1 MTRARFQVRWVAALL
16 VSVLLSAVPAIF
28 LAQSAQARPAQSQ
41 RISAPFSWQGIR
53 WCPSYIGYN
62 GCDTVQSP
70 SQYTVSF
77 APSQV
82 SESGSSI
89 LLTMNNPARSSG
101 AINTGGEET
110 WTPPATFTATI
121 TLQCNAS
128 GQIVNWPAFW
138 AVGTTGTW
146 PAQGEIDILE
156 GLGGKATWTYHY
168 ANASGQSASVGGAPA
183 GNWCGTNTYAAE
195 WQSSSI
201 SFIWDGR
208 QVGQVTSSQIGVP
221 IASDPM
227 FTIFDYGAN
236 PAYGGPTAGGA
247 TMRISSYSALGAL

>member
-1 MTRARFQVRWVAALL
+1 MMRACSPVRWIVAVMVL
-16 VSVLLSAVPAIF
+16 VLLSAVPTIF
-28 LAQSAQARPAQSQ
+28 LARSVQALTVHSLQLG
-41 RISAPFSWQGIR
+41 APFSWQGMK
-53 WCPSYIGYN
+53 WCPSYIGC
-62 GCDTVQSP
+62 GTVQSP

-89 LLTMNNPARSSG
+89 LLNMNGSATSSG
-101 AINTGGEET
+101 AINTDGEET
-110 WTPPATFTATI
+110 WTPPATFTASI
-121 TLQCNAS
+121 TLPCNTS
-128 GQIVNWPAFW
+128 GQIENWPAFW

-168 ANASGQSASVGGAPA
+168 ANAAGQNAAVGGAPA
-183 GNWCGTNTYAAE
+183 GNWCGTNTYAVD

-201 SFIWDGR
+201 TFIWDGK

-236 PAYGGPTAGGA
+236 PAYGGPTVGGA
-247 TMRISSYSALGAL
+247 TMRISSYSAS

>member
-1 MTRARFQVRWVAALL
+1 MMRACSQVRWIVAVMA
-16 VSVLLSAVPAIF
+16 VVLLSAVPTIF
-28 LAQSAQARPAQSQ
+28 LTLSAQALPQPRQ
-41 RISAPFSWQGIR
+41 INAPFSWQGMK
-53 WCPSYIGYN
+53 WCPSYIGC
-62 GCDTVQSP
+62 GTVQSS

-77 APSQV
+77 ASSQV

-89 LLTMNNPARSSG
+89 LLNMNNSARSSG
-101 AINTGGEET
+101 AINTYGEET

-121 TLQCNAS
+121 TLPCNAS
-128 GQIVNWPAFW
+128 RQIVNWPAFW

-168 ANASGQSASVGGAPA
+168 ANASGQNAAVGGAPA
-183 GNWCGTNTYAAE
+183 GNWCGTHTYAAD
-195 WQSSSI
+195 WQSTSI
-201 SFIWDGR
+201 SFIWDGKT
-208 QVGQVTSSQIGVP
+208 VGQVTSSQIGVP

-236 PAYGGPTAGGA
+236 PAYGGPTVGGA
-247 TMRISSYSALGAL
+247 TMRISSYSAS

>member
-1 MTRARFQVRWVAALL
+1 MTRARSPIRWIVA
-16 VSVLLSAVPAIF
+16 VMVVVLLSAVPTTF
-28 LAQSAQARPAQSQ
+28 LARSAQALPAQSRQ
-41 RISAPFSWQGIR
+41 ISAPFSWQGKK
-53 WCPSYIGYN
+53 WCPSYGSYD
-62 GCDTVQSP
+62 GCNTVQSP

-89 LLTMNNPARSSG
+89 LLTMNHSATSSG
-101 AINTGGEET
+101 AINTYGEET

-121 TLQCNAS
+121 TLSCNAS
-128 GQIVNWPAFW
+128 GQIENWPAFW
-138 AVGTTGTW
+138 AVGTTGSW

-168 ANASGQSASVGGAPA
+168 ANASGQNAQVGGAPA
-183 GNWCGTNTYAAE
+183 GNWCGTHTYAAD

-201 SFIWDGR
+201 SFIWDGKK
-208 QVGQVTSSQIGVP
+208 VGQVTNSQIGVP

-227 FTIFDYGAN
+227 YAIFDYGAN
-236 PAYGGPTAGGA
+236 PSYGGPTVGGA
-247 TMRISSYSALGAL
+247 TMKISSYSAS